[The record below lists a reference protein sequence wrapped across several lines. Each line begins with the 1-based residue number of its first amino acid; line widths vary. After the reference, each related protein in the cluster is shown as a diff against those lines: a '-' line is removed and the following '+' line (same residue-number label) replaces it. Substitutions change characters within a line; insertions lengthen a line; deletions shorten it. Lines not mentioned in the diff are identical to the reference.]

1 MNNVE
6 RHLSTERSL
15 ASRDN
20 DFATYI
26 PLDCFVASLLAMTKG
41 RRTDYGRDLE
51 MPYKLFINNKLHLNS
66 DIKTIYVFL

>member
-1 MNNVE
+1 MSCSMNNVE

-26 PLDCFVASLLAMTKG
+26 PLDCFVVSLLAMTKG
-41 RRTDYGRDLE
+41 RR
-51 MPYKLFINNKLHLNS
+51 PVFVHPVNNYNIMVERAS
-66 DIKTIYVFL
+66 CPT